1 MSETQ
6 NEVWVLIHKGINEGV
21 FKNCVHLTVI
31 DVSDYSSKPWV
42 PHCQKDSFCRPK
54 NYDQCHRDCLL
65 FEDKEAV
72 EKAQQVSKHRESR
85 RTFWR
90 AFWRTAAIPFN
101 WFSSLSGITQALI
114 LILLIVYFFRGLA
127 KTVLEIWKAVK

>member
-1 MSETQ
+1 MFRTP
-6 NEVWVLIHKGINEGV
+6 NEAHQYIAEMIQSRD